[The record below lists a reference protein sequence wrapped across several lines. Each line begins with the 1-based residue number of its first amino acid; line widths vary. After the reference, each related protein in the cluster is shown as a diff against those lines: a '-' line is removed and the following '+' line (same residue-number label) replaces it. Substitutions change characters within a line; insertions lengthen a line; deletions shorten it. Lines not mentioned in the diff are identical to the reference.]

1 MTSYMEFIVILI
13 TAGSMEE
20 AEKIARSLV
29 DHHLAACVNIVPSVK
44 SLFVWEGKRD
54 EASEVLLVAKGRR
67 DLLDKTINHVKE
79 IHSYKVPEII
89 VLPIIGGSI
98 EYLKWVEESTS

>member
-1 MTSYMEFIVILI
+1 
-13 TAGSMEE
+13 MEE
-20 AEKIARSLV
+20 GEKIARSLV
-29 DHHLAACVNIVPSVK
+29 DHHLVACVNIVPSVK
-44 SLFVWEGKRD
+44 SSYFWEGKRD

-67 DLLDKTINHVKE
+67 DLLNKTINHIKE

-89 VLPIIGGSI
+89 ALPIIGGSK

>member
-1 MTSYMEFIVILI
+1 
-13 TAGSMEE
+13 MEE
-20 AEKIARSLV
+20 GEKIARSLV

-44 SLFVWEGKRD
+44 SLFFWEGKRD

-67 DLLDKTINHVKE
+67 DLLNKTINHIKE

-89 VLPIIGGSI
+89 ALPIIGGSE